1 MNKPHENQPMSSTS
15 QSIATGFIRRI
26 KITNNKCL
34 LLIEID
40 PAYQQVTKQM
50 FENYIAVAIARLSQ
64 QVCVSQL
71 QQQMIFSNKIQT
83 AQERLI
89 EIDELIQ
96 LHKTNIQ
103 LLHDFAQGKETLANR
118 GCTDSAAQYQRTDE
132 DNERYPWTIANL
144 RWQIAMLERE
154 REVLQHY
161 VL

>member
-1 MNKPHENQPMSSTS
+1 MNKMYEDQQMNSTP
-15 QSIATGFIRRI
+15 QSIVTGIIRRI
-26 KITNNKCL
+26 KIANNKCL

-40 PAYQQVTKQM
+40 PDYQQIAKQV
-50 FENYIAVAIARLSQ
+50 FENYITVAIARLSQ

-71 QQQMIFSNKIQT
+71 QQQMIIDNKIQT
-83 AQERLI
+83 TQMRLI

-96 LHKTNIQ
+96 LHKMNIQ
-103 LLHDFAQGKETLANR
+103 LLHDFAQGKETLVNK

-132 DNERYPWTIANL
+132 DNERYPWTVANL
-144 RWQIAMLERE
+144 RWQIAILERE